1 MPTTHLCRQT
11 TLAVETKNKTTTLS
25 HHIVL
30 KEISNR
36 HCHGSS
42 TILFPKFAINTPSYT
57 LTPPCLPISL
67 THPNSGIGCTNSRM
81 DPQSIELLQAYP
93 IGYEHPKVIKHF
105 SPPST
110 ALQHTSGT
118 ALQYISPN
126 IQSGG
131 NISLS

>member
-1 MPTTHLCRQT
+1 MPTTHPCRQT

-57 LTPPCLPISL
+57 LTPPTFL
-67 THPNSGIGCTNSRM
+67 
-81 DPQSIELLQAYP
+81 
-93 IGYEHPKVIKHF
+93 
-105 SPPST
+105 
-110 ALQHTSGT
+110 
-118 ALQYISPN
+118 
-126 IQSGG
+126 
-131 NISLS
+131 SLSPTLTVVLAAPTAGWTLKA